1 MDGKTRKH
9 RINDGRKWGKME
21 GYTEEEK
28 GYIWLDSFQIEEGEK
43 RRLLAEAGSAARL
56 AGNFRFF
63 GKSLIKSCGESVYN
77 NMCAALS
84 DGSCF
89 DKTEKLFQKERIRA
103 VTCASDEYPE
113 ALREKTDAPLVLYGK
128 GDFSLLKKRMLT
140 VVGSRRTPPAA
151 LKLGAKICEQ
161 VSSHLAI
168 LTGTADGG
176 DRAAAEGAL
185 AGSGKVIAFAAGG
198 FSHLPQ
204 GNFQLLNRVAERGL
218 LLSAHSFFTPVRV
231 FSYERR
237 NALLAALGE
246 GVFVIGA
253 GEKSGALITA
263 NTALEQGR
271 DVFAVPGPIDAPL
284 SRGCNR
290 LIADGAAGLIT
301 DSWDVLREYEAIYP
315 HKILGERVELPRTL
329 GYQAR
334 EEQARAK
341 QAAAEEILSLPTLN
355 LKTNDAG
362 LTDDQIAILRTL
374 KDGALQVDDLI
385 EKTQIPTRRVLSAL
399 TMMELEGYVE
409 QGSGKHFSLT
419 VTLLEE

>member
-140 VVGSRRTPPAA
+140 VVGSRRTAPAA
-151 LKLGAKICEQ
+151 
-161 VSSHLAI
+161 
-168 LTGTADGG
+168 
-176 DRAAAEGAL
+176 
-185 AGSGKVIAFAAGG
+185 
-198 FSHLPQ
+198 
-204 GNFQLLNRVAERGL
+204 
-218 LLSAHSFFTPVRV
+218 
-231 FSYERR
+231 
-237 NALLAALGE
+237 
-246 GVFVIGA
+246 
-253 GEKSGALITA
+253 
-263 NTALEQGR
+263 
-271 DVFAVPGPIDAPL
+271 
-284 SRGCNR
+284 
-290 LIADGAAGLIT
+290 
-301 DSWDVLREYEAIYP
+301 
-315 HKILGERVELPRTL
+315 
-329 GYQAR
+329 
-334 EEQARAK
+334 
-341 QAAAEEILSLPTLN
+341 
-355 LKTNDAG
+355 
-362 LTDDQIAILRTL
+362 
-374 KDGALQVDDLI
+374 
-385 EKTQIPTRRVLSAL
+385 
-399 TMMELEGYVE
+399 
-409 QGSGKHFSLT
+409 
-419 VTLLEE
+419 

>member
-1 MDGKTRKH
+1 
-9 RINDGRKWGKME
+9 ME
-21 GYTEEEK
+21 GYTEEEQ
-28 GYIWLDSFQIEEGEK
+28 GYILLDSFQIEEGEK

-84 DGSCF
+84 NDGYRTRIS
-89 DKTEKLFQKERIRA
+89 ELLERENIRA

-113 ALREKTDAPLVLYGK
+113 ALREKTEAPLVLYGK
-128 GDFSLLKKRMLT
+128 GDFSLLKNRMLT
-140 VVGSRRTPPAA
+140 VVGSRRAPPAA

-185 AGSGKVIAFAAGG
+185 AGSGKVIALAAGG

-263 NTALEQGR
+263 GYAEKFGKKIFALPYDPGTAAGTGCNALIKKGAYLTENSFDILGRFGINLLEEKS
-271 DVFAVPGPIDAPL
+271 APPL
-284 SRGCNR
+284 SADEER
-290 LIADGAAGLIT
+290 L
-301 DSWDVLREYEAIYP
+301 
-315 HKILGERVELPRTL
+315 
-329 GYQAR
+329 
-334 EEQARAK
+334 
-341 QAAAEEILSLPTLN
+341 
-355 LKTNDAG
+355 
-362 LTDDQIAILRTL
+362 
-374 KDGALQVDDLI
+374 
-385 EKTQIPTRRVLSAL
+385 LSAL
-399 TMMELEGYVE
+399 KELGEAHVAEIADKSQVPVFKVYA
-409 QGSGKHFSLT
+409 
-419 VTLLEE
+419 LLSALEVKGLATRLGGNRYAPVG

>member
-1 MDGKTRKH
+1 MV
-9 RINDGRKWGKME
+9 
-21 GYTEEEK
+21 
-28 GYIWLDSFQIEEGEK
+28 
-43 RRLLAEAGSAARL
+43 EA
-56 AGNFRFF
+56 
-63 GKSLIKSCGESVYN
+63 
-77 NMCAALS
+77 
-84 DGSCF
+84 
-89 DKTEKLFQKERIRA
+89 
-103 VTCASDEYPE
+103 P
-113 ALREKTDAPLVLYGK
+113 
-128 GDFSLLKKRMLT
+128 
-140 VVGSRRTPPAA
+140 
-151 LKLGAKICEQ
+151 
-161 VSSHLAI
+161 
-168 LTGTADGG
+168 
-176 DRAAAEGAL
+176 
-185 AGSGKVIAFAAGG
+185 
-198 FSHLPQ
+198 
-204 GNFQLLNRVAERGL
+204 
-218 LLSAHSFFTPVRV
+218 
-231 FSYERR
+231 
-237 NALLAALGE
+237 
-246 GVFVIGA
+246 
-253 GEKSGALITA
+253 EKSGALITA

-284 SRGCNR
+284 GRGCNR

-341 QAAAEEILSLPTLN
+341 QAAAEEVPSLPTLN

>member
-1 MDGKTRKH
+1 MSALKFWVWLTEQNRLGGPARQALLEHFGSPEEVYYAEPGDLLQV
-9 RINDGRKWGKME
+9 E
-21 GYTEEEK
+21 GITADQVQALE
-28 GYIWLDSFQIEEGEK
+28 
-43 RRLLAEAGSAARL
+43 
-56 AGNFRFF
+56 N
-63 GKSLIKSCGESVYN
+63 KSLDRAQSILEECARKDIFLLTAQDALYPQRLKNIYDPPLLLYGRGSMPLFDEEAAVAVVGTRSCSPYGIRTAERFGFEMSKQGGLVVSGLARGIDAASQLGALRAGGLTAAVLGCGVDVVYPPEN
-77 NMCAALS
+77 DRLYEDVAASGVLLS
-84 DGSCF
+84 
-89 DKTEKLFQKERIRA
+89 
-103 VTCASDEYPE
+103 EYPPGAEPFGWHFPARNRILSGLCLATLVVE
-113 ALREKTDAPLVLYGK
+113 AP
-128 GDFSLLKKRMLT
+128 
-140 VVGSRRTPPAA
+140 
-151 LKLGAKICEQ
+151 
-161 VSSHLAI
+161 
-168 LTGTADGG
+168 
-176 DRAAAEGAL
+176 
-185 AGSGKVIAFAAGG
+185 
-198 FSHLPQ
+198 
-204 GNFQLLNRVAERGL
+204 
-218 LLSAHSFFTPVRV
+218 
-231 FSYERR
+231 
-237 NALLAALGE
+237 
-246 GVFVIGA
+246 
-253 GEKSGALITA
+253 EKSGALITA

-334 EEQARAK
+334 EEQARTK

>member
-1 MDGKTRKH
+1 MQDADYPMRLRNIFEPPCLLYVKGQLPVIDEEVAVAMVGTRKASPYGIEAAEKIAYGLCKQGAVVISGAAAGVDSASHRGALRAGGKT
-9 RINDGRKWGKME
+9 IAVLGNGLDIVYPAE
-21 GYTEEEK
+21 NE
-28 GYIWLDSFQIEEGEK
+28 WLYRDIAASGALISEYQPGTA
-43 RRLLAEAGSAARL
+43 AEA
-56 AGNFRFF
+56 
-63 GKSLIKSCGESVYN
+63 
-77 NMCAALS
+77 
-84 DGSCF
+84 
-89 DKTEKLFQKERIRA
+89 
-103 VTCASDEYPE
+103 P
-113 ALREKTDAPLVLYGK
+113 
-128 GDFSLLKKRMLT
+128 
-140 VVGSRRTPPAA
+140 
-151 LKLGAKICEQ
+151 
-161 VSSHLAI
+161 
-168 LTGTADGG
+168 
-176 DRAAAEGAL
+176 
-185 AGSGKVIAFAAGG
+185 
-198 FSHLPQ
+198 
-204 GNFQLLNRVAERGL
+204 
-218 LLSAHSFFTPVRV
+218 
-231 FSYERR
+231 
-237 NALLAALGE
+237 
-246 GVFVIGA
+246 
-253 GEKSGALITA
+253 EKSGALITA

-341 QAAAEEILSLPTLN
+341 QAAAAEEILSLPTLN